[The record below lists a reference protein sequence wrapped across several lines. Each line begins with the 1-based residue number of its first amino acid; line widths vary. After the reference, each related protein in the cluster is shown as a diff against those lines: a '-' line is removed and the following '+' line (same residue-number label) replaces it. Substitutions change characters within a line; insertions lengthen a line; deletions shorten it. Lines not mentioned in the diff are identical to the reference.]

1 MRCERGREESWE
13 DRASRQRPQALEG
26 QTDGG
31 PLWVMASPGHGQ
43 KRGLGGEEQR
53 Q

>member
-13 DRASRQRPQALEG
+13 DRASRQTPQAL
-26 QTDGG
+26 DGG

-43 KRGLGGEEQR
+43 KCGLGGEEQR